1 MAAPTAGW
9 VEGLL
14 AGSERVPPRAGL
26 DARVALIVDGARTVL
41 DIRDGRFAPVADGG
55 AEPAVEVPLSAEQVD
70 AIAAGELSLAVAYMR
85 GDIKPVGSTGAL
97 AVLIEVVEDPATW
110 AGLRP

>member
-1 MAAPTAGW
+1 MTAVAPDW

-14 AGSERVPPRAGL
+14 AGSERVPLRPGL
-26 DARVALIVDGARTVL
+26 DARVALTVDGARTVL
-41 DIRDGRFAPVADGG
+41 DIRDGRFTPVAGTEG
-55 AEPAVEVPLSAEQVD
+55 EPAVEVPLTGEQVE
-70 AIAAGELSLAVAYMR
+70 AIAAGALSLAVAYMR